1 MIIVAPA
8 VTQLS
13 ENATDTDFNI
23 KRHSW
28 NRSDQPLLCLCLLA
42 VDLSNNLIHIHAL
55 SLILWWLMIAG
66 EEQTS
71 WRRKSDYNLWSQ
83 EIIITNEQAA
93 SCQKY
98 PKSFSDLSRL
108 VLVHTLY
115 IVFVMF
121 ATNFALYSKS
131 TTSEPQAQFR
141 YSEWREHLLEDRSSK
156 KASAHMR
163 FGFVC
168 FGFGWLPWSKIL

>member
-98 PKSFSDLSRL
+98 PKSFSDFESTCLSSHSLYCICDVCYKFCTVFKIHYIRASSTIPIVWVERTPIRKQVLKKSKRSHEVWICGLWTWL
-108 VLVHTLY
+108 VTMV
-115 IVFVMF
+115 
-121 ATNFALYSKS
+121 
-131 TTSEPQAQFR
+131 
-141 YSEWREHLLEDRSSK
+141 
-156 KASAHMR
+156 
-163 FGFVC
+163 
-168 FGFGWLPWSKIL
+168 